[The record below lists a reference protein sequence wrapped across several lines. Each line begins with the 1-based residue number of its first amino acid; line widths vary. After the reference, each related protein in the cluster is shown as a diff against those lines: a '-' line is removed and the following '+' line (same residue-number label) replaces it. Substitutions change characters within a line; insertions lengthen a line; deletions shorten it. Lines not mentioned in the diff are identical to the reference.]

1 VSKGGDTRAAILG
14 EATRLASRIGL
25 DGLTIGSLATQ
36 TQLSK
41 SGLFAHFRSKESLQ
55 LHVLEHATAR
65 FMDAVVVPTLA
76 APRGEPRLRELF
88 ERWLTWS
95 SEAFPGGCLFI
106 SASIEFDDR
115 PGTVRDYLMRN
126 QRDWVDM
133 IVQVVRS
140 AVAEGHLRGDTDPDQ
155 FAQDLYGV
163 ILACHHANRLL
174 RDPAAHTRARRAFEV
189 LLAAVTAH

>member
-1 VSKGGDTRAAILG
+1 MSKGGDTRAAILG

-55 LHVLEHATAR
+55 LHVLEHTTAR

-95 SEAFPGGCLFI
+95 SEALPGGCLFI